1 MSDSAQ
7 TEGGGGGGGN
17 VIADRLSAALNDSA
31 KLDGGRVAI
40 AAGAFIGLAAITLLG
55 FELVRGNNK
64 MVYEP
69 KRKYAEAGAPP
80 LKPVRYR
87 PLGWLTKYSE
97 EELLPLVGLDA
108 ITFLRFTRMMRWL
121 TTCLAILLCAVL
133 IPVDLVSSAN
143 GIPTSGGNDQD
154 PGLLRRFTI
163 QAVSGGAIWAHVIM
177 SYVATGVIIFF
188 LIINY
193 RKMVQLRWA
202 WFRSPEYQDQ
212 FYART
217 LMMTNVPKQL
227 QSDAA
232 LSGLLSTIGMPYPTT
247 EVHIGRV
254 VGALP
259 DLIEKHEETVRN
271 LERVLA
277 RYLRDPNKVP
287 AKRPTVKVGGIFGR
301 TVDAI
306 DHYTEQIQKYEA
318 AINQW
323 RERIAEKKPE
333 SFGFASL
340 ASVPYAH
347 AAARSLRGKK
357 TQGVRITLAPAPKDV
372 IWHNLTLSNAARRRS
387 SVIGF
392 LWLVLLCFV
401 NAVPLLAVALIS
413 QMATFRDIHFLGA
426 WYAESAATFQGVA
439 ALVPPAISGLFG
451 YFLPILMRRIAKYR
465 GTTTRTRLDRIITSQ
480 YFAFL
485 VISQFLIFTLVG
497 VAISVIVGLINRV
510 GQHESFGQIF
520 NFLRG
525 NVANQI
531 LVQYISFSNYW
542 MTFLPLRLWVALF
555 DLAQGVRLVFVWFQ
569 KHFLGRTP
577 RDFRDFSKPPV
588 AEYAIL
594 YANLLF
600 VFAVAMLYA
609 CVAPLVVAF
618 AACVFW
624 TASIV
629 FKYQLIYV
637 YRTKSESGGR
647 LWRVIVN
654 RILACI
660 VFMQLI
666 LALALL
672 LRGNSR
678 LQAIA
683 ALPPVLA
690 VVGFKI
696 YCAKT
701 FDQRFD
707 WYIPNAQELA
717 TCKVHGGDQRHNRLQ
732 RRFGHPALHQQLFT
746 PMVHARVKHLLPQIY
761 RGRMEASTISN
772 IDGRKTEVEEMEGG
786 LRIAAIEEQDLEYDP
801 HTDSDVRSVM
811 SGTTFAG
818 VGTPTGYGPPSRAGT
833 APDFENQYANYL
845 AGVDAPSLPPAGD
858 QDYEMGNI
866 GGLAMHGSRD
876 NLLEKTHP
884 GSLYSDHTLMGS
896 GGHGKKGSQ
905 GQYSYYTSSP
915 GPTPGLDQVPQ
926 TNYTP
931 GGGRGHQATSSAG
944 GGYFPRVDA
953 SGDSRY
959 QQYYNNGPQQGQQE
973 LRHQASHGTFAPGSY
988 YTASPQGSPRAQ
1000 PQRMYGGPQ
1009 GRASPGPG
1017 TPGAAAAAYGG
1028 QAPSQYSYGQG
1039 PRQPSGGYGG
1049 YQAPGGN
1056 SGGGY
1061 NNGGRGGGQY
1071 PHSRQGT
1078 GGY

>member
-1 MSDSAQ
+1 
-7 TEGGGGGGGN
+7 
-17 VIADRLSAALNDSA
+17 
-31 KLDGGRVAI
+31 
-40 AAGAFIGLAAITLLG
+40 
-55 FELVRGNNK
+55 

-108 ITFLRFTRMMRWL
+108 VTFMRFTRMMRWT
-121 TTCLAILLCAVL
+121 TTCLAVLLCAVL
-133 IPVDLVSSAN
+133 IPVDLISSAKAGATN
-143 GIPTSGGNDQD
+143 TDGNNNQDTGI
-154 PGLLRRFTI
+154 LRRFTI
-163 QAVSGGAIWAHVIM
+163 QQVDGGAIWAHVVM
-177 SYVATGVIIFF
+177 SYLATAVVLFF

-193 RKMVQLRWA
+193 RKMVQLRWT

-287 AKRPTVKVGGIFGR
+287 AKRPTVRVGGMFGR

-357 TQGVRITLAPAPKDV
+357 TQGVQISLAPAPKDV
-372 IWHNLTLSNAARRRS
+372 IWHNLTLTNGARRRS

-426 WYAESAATFQGVA
+426 WYAKSSATFQGVA
-439 ALVPPAISGLFG
+439 AIVPPAISGLFG

-497 VAISVIVGLINRV
+497 VVITVIVTLIKQV
-510 GQHESFGQIF
+510 GEHESFDRIWGY
-520 NFLRG
+520 LR
-525 NVANQI
+525 NEVAEQI
-531 LVQYISFSNYW
+531 LTQYISFSNYW

-577 RDFRDFSKPPV
+577 RDYRDFSKPPT

-672 LRGNSR
+672 LKGNNR
-678 LQAIA
+678 LEAIA

-717 TCKVHGGDQRHNRLQ
+717 TCKVH
-732 RRFGHPALHQQLFT
+732 
-746 PMVHARVKHLLPQIY
+746 
-761 RGRMEASTISN
+761 
-772 IDGRKTEVEEMEGG
+772 EVEEMEGG

-845 AGVDAPSLPPAGD
+845 AGVDAPSLPPPGD

-1039 PRQPSGGYGG
+1039 PQQPSGGYGG

-1056 SGGGY
+1056 TGGGY
-1061 NNGGRGGGQY
+1061 SNGGRGGQY